1 MPITVQYGA
10 TEKSNAGQILAQ
22 SGLANLAREQQSRLD
37 ADRLRQQR
45 DMQLIQIDA
54 QANQQREAA
63 QAGMASDAMRF
74 NFNQQLQE
82 SAREQTSDN
91 AIREAEYTQQLKEQG
106 FDYEYTLGQRQ
117 EIAQWDNTLQRID
130 SSDDLNDEEKLI
142 ARRQVLKKKSGIEK
156 TVLPADPDAM
166 KFPENQAQS
175 LQETWKDEDGN
186 IMAYSAKGEP
196 IVRQDYKDTKP
207 GIQAKQEYDRQQEET
222 KWISDLSTKLIDDG
236 EGGKRT
242 MEPKEIADT
251 IFTAESA
258 KEELER
264 MRVEKQQQQERQ
276 QQELIES
283 SARIFGMRDQQPQQ
297 QEDPTGFIG
306 LAEQLGVQP
315 NEKEQRLPGDIGA
328 MFAILR
334 TVDERYTDEDGKINL
349 SQAPPELIQN
359 LEIME
364 QRAASWLA
372 NEQLDRNRKPIPKKK
387 GLKRSTVGGFM
398 GGTMVGQF

>member
-1 MPITVQYGA
+1 MPIRIEYGA
-10 TEKSNAGQILAQ
+10 QVSPGLPAMAQTAMRIRAEEAARAAARGRGGGGGRSGGGSRGGGSSAAELEQRRAYNA
-22 SGLANLAREQQSRLD
+22 SSQSRQD
-37 ADRLRQQR
+37 SDEA
-45 DMQLIQIDA
+45 MQ
-54 QANQQREAA
+54 
-63 QAGMASDAMRF
+63 QAGY
-74 NFNQQLQE
+74 E
-82 SAREQTSDN
+82 
-91 AIREAEYTQQLKEQG
+91 QQLKEQG
-106 FDYEYTLGQRQ
+106 FKYEYTLGQRQ

-142 ARRQVLKKKSGIEK
+142 ARRQALKKKSGIEK

-207 GIQAKQEYDRQQEET
+207 GIQAQWEYEQKQVVD
-222 KWISDLSTKLIDDG
+222 KF
-236 EGGKRT
+236 
-242 MEPKEIADT
+242 MMEIATEEVRDPIT
-251 IFTAESA
+251 KKLGLRNETQIKQIRANLVAAMSEPDEAA
-258 KEELER
+258 KAL
-264 MRVEKQQQQERQ
+264 Q
-276 QQELIES
+276 QQELIDS
-283 SARIFGMRDQQPQQ
+283 SARIFGMGDQQQQ
-297 QEDPTGFIG
+297 DPAVEEQAGFIG

-334 TVDERYTDEDGKINL
+334 TVDERYTDEDGKIDF
-349 SQAPPELIQN
+349 SKAPPELIQN

-372 NEQLDRNRKPIPKKK
+372 SEQLDRNRKPIPKKK
-387 GLKRSTVGGFM
+387 GLKRGKVGGFM